1 MSSINPLL
9 FILVKNEL
17 IGENYLD
24 WKRNLFNILTAKG
37 SKYVLTQPCPP
48 EPSLYDYRNQR
59 EPYEKWCEANK
70 MAKRYILAS
79 ISVELHKKHRSMET
93 ATEIMASLLQ
103 MFGQNTHFAREAA
116 LKRITDTKMEEGT
129 KVRDHVLKMMD
140 YLNEV
145 EIHGVQINDKSK
157 INMVIE
163 SLPDTFKEFKVN
175 YILNN
180 KDMTLIEL
188 MHELHAIE
196 EFYHSRKL
204 PGKGFSSRL
213 KSKDKNDTLYG
224 PIFCHPKAAS
234 WKPEEGNNI
243 DCCSWDGVQCNEN
256 TGHVIKLDLS
266 SSCLQGSINSS
277 SSLFKLVHLEWLDLA
292 FNDFDGSEIPPEII
306 NLSSLSYLNLSSAA
320 FSGQIPSEILELSK
334 LGYLDLSHNSYY
346 DPVELRK
353 PSLGNLVD
361 KLTNLKELVLGDV
374 TISSP
379 IPHNLTYLSSLTTL
393 SLSGCDLR
401 GKIPSSLGNLTKLI
415 HLDLSSNQL
424 SGRIPSS
431 LGNIT
436 RLIHLDL
443 SFNKLS
449 DELPTFIGTLGSL
462 KELDLLQNNLSGEL
476 PNSISNLASLEQVDL
491 SLNRFLGKVPSSL
504 GNLTQLHWLSLAS
517 NDFSVSNNSL
527 TGEIPSW
534 ICNLSNRLESLDLSY
549 NNLSG
554 LLPQCLGNF
563 SDWLS
568 ILDLQHNKFSGTIPD
583 NLLKGN
589 ILKVIDLS
597 DNLLQGRIPRSLAN
611 CSNLEFLDLGD
622 NQIRDIFP
630 SWLGTLPDL
639 NVLILKSNKFHGLI
653 REPKTDCGFPKLRII
668 DLSKNRFTG
677 KLPSM
682 AFQCWNA
689 MKVVNAS
696 ELRYMQEVIPFNK
709 GNGIYDYSL
718 TMSNKGQ
725 MMSYKKI
732 PNILTAVIL
741 SSNRFDGE
749 IPTSISN
756 LKGLQILS
764 LADNSLHG
772 HIPSCLG
779 NLTDL
784 ESLDLSNNRFSG
796 QIPQQLVELTF
807 LEFFNVSDN
816 HFTGPIPQGKQFAT
830 FDKTSFD
837 GNSGL
842 CGRPLSSECEISEAP
857 TNEDQIEDSEESL
870 LSGVSDWKIILIGYA
885 GGLIV
890 GVVLGLNFST
900 RILEWFME
908 KFGTQSKRR
917 RSRRRGCRN

>member
-1 MSSINPLL
+1 
-9 FILVKNEL
+9 
-17 IGENYLD
+17 
-24 WKRNLFNILTAKG
+24 
-37 SKYVLTQPCPP
+37 
-48 EPSLYDYRNQR
+48 
-59 EPYEKWCEANK
+59 

-129 KVRDHVLKMMD
+129 KV
-140 YLNEV
+140 
-145 EIHGVQINDKSK
+145 Q
-157 INMVIE
+157 
-163 SLPDTFKEFKVN
+163 
-175 YILNN
+175 
-180 KDMTLIEL
+180 
-188 MHELHAIE
+188 

-401 GKIPSSLGNLTKLI
+401 G
-415 HLDLSSNQL
+415 
-424 SGRIPSS
+424 RIPSS

-517 NDFSVSNNSL
+517 NDFSGELPASFGNLRSLRTLDVYECKFSGQIPSSLSNLTHLSFLDFSLNNFSGKMDLDIFLVNHKLLYHLFLSTNRLSLLTKATSNTTSHRFRDVSLCSCDL
-527 TGEIPSW
+527 TEIPKFLK
-534 ICNLSNRLESLDLSY
+534 NQHHLELLDLAS
-549 NNLSG
+549 NKING
-554 LLPQCLGNF
+554 KVPKWLLDPN
-563 SDWLS
+563 
-568 ILDLQHNKFSGTIPD
+568 LQHNKFSGTIPD

>member
-1 MSSINPLL
+1 
-9 FILVKNEL
+9 
-17 IGENYLD
+17 
-24 WKRNLFNILTAKG
+24 
-37 SKYVLTQPCPP
+37 
-48 EPSLYDYRNQR
+48 
-59 EPYEKWCEANK
+59 
-70 MAKRYILAS
+70 
-79 ISVELHKKHRSMET
+79 
-93 ATEIMASLLQ
+93 
-103 MFGQNTHFAREAA
+103 
-116 LKRITDTKMEEGT
+116 
-129 KVRDHVLKMMD
+129 
-140 YLNEV
+140 
-145 EIHGVQINDKSK
+145 
-157 INMVIE
+157 
-163 SLPDTFKEFKVN
+163 
-175 YILNN
+175 
-180 KDMTLIEL
+180 
-188 MHELHAIE
+188 
-196 EFYHSRKL
+196 
-204 PGKGFSSRL
+204 
-213 KSKDKNDTLYG
+213 
-224 PIFCHPKAAS
+224 
-234 WKPEEGNNI
+234 EGNNI

-401 GKIPSSLGNLTKLI
+401 G
-415 HLDLSSNQL
+415 
-424 SGRIPSS
+424 RIPSS

-491 SLNRFLGKVPSSL
+491 SLNRFLGKLPASF
-504 GNLTQLHWLSLAS
+504 GNLRSLRTLDVYECKFSATSNTTSHRFRDVSLCSCDLTEIPKFLKNQHHLELLDLAS
-517 NDFSVSNNSL
+517 NKINGKVPKWLLDPSMQNFGHLNLSHNFLTGFDQHPVVLPWISNNSL

>member
-1 MSSINPLL
+1 MLWPLCHGD
-9 FILVKNEL
+9 E
-17 IGENYLD
+17 
-24 WKRNLFNILTAKG
+24 
-37 SKYVLTQPCPP
+37 
-48 EPSLYDYRNQR
+48 
-59 EPYEKWCEANK
+59 
-70 MAKRYILAS
+70 
-79 ISVELHKKHRSMET
+79 RS
-93 ATEIMASLLQ
+93 ALLQ
-103 MFGQNTHFAREAA
+103 F
-116 LKRITDTKMEEGT
+116 K
-129 KVRDHVLKMMD
+129 
-140 YLNEV
+140 
-145 EIHGVQINDKSK
+145 
-157 INMVIE
+157 E
-163 SLPDTFKEFKVN
+163 SLIISESKE
-175 YILNN
+175 I
-180 KDMTLIEL
+180 
-188 MHELHAIE
+188 
-196 EFYHSRKL
+196 
-204 PGKGFSSRL
+204 
-213 KSKDKNDTLYG
+213 DTLYG

-334 LGYLDLSHNSYY
+334 LAYLDLSHNSYY

-353 PSLGNLVD
+353 PSLGNLAD

-401 GKIPSSLGNLTKLI
+401 
-415 HLDLSSNQL
+415 
-424 SGRIPSS
+424 GRIPSS

-476 PNSISNLASLEQVDL
+476 PNSIGNLASLEQVDL

-517 NDFSVSNNSL
+517 NDFSGELPASFGNLRSLRTLDVYECKFSGQIPSSLSNLTHLSFLDFSLNNFSGKMDLDIFLVNHKLLYHLFLSTNRLSLLTKATSNTTSHRFRAVSLCSCDLTEIPKFLKNQHHLELLDLASNKINGKVPKWLLDPSMQNFGHLNLSHNFLTGFDQHPNTVNYLVSNNSL

-696 ELRYMQEVIPFNK
+696 ELRYMQEVIPFNE

-732 PNILTAVIL
+732 PDILTAVIL

-890 GVVLGLNFST
+890 GV
-900 RILEWFME
+900 
-908 KFGTQSKRR
+908 
-917 RSRRRGCRN
+917 

>member
-1 MSSINPLL
+1 MLWPLCHGD
-9 FILVKNEL
+9 E
-17 IGENYLD
+17 
-24 WKRNLFNILTAKG
+24 
-37 SKYVLTQPCPP
+37 
-48 EPSLYDYRNQR
+48 
-59 EPYEKWCEANK
+59 
-70 MAKRYILAS
+70 
-79 ISVELHKKHRSMET
+79 RS
-93 ATEIMASLLQ
+93 ALLQ
-103 MFGQNTHFAREAA
+103 F
-116 LKRITDTKMEEGT
+116 K
-129 KVRDHVLKMMD
+129 
-140 YLNEV
+140 
-145 EIHGVQINDKSK
+145 
-157 INMVIE
+157 E
-163 SLPDTFKEFKVN
+163 SLIISESKE
-175 YILNN
+175 I
-180 KDMTLIEL
+180 
-188 MHELHAIE
+188 
-196 EFYHSRKL
+196 
-204 PGKGFSSRL
+204 
-213 KSKDKNDTLYG
+213 DTLYG

-334 LGYLDLSHNSYY
+334 LAYLDLSHNSYY

-353 PSLGNLVD
+353 PSLGNLAD

-401 GKIPSSLGNLTKLI
+401 DIFLVNHKLLYHLFLSTNRLSLLTKATSNTTSHRFRAVSLCSCDLTEI
-415 HLDLSSNQL
+415 PKFLKNQHHLELLDLASNKINGKVPKWLLDPSMQNFGHLNLSHNFLTGFDQHPVVLPWSYDGFSFDLSSN
-424 SGRIPSS
+424 
-431 LGNIT
+431 
-436 RLIHLDL
+436 
-443 SFNKLS
+443 
-449 DELPTFIGTLGSL
+449 
-462 KELDLLQNNLSGEL
+462 LLQGPL
-476 PNSISNLASLEQVDL
+476 P
-491 SLNRFLGKVPSSL
+491 VPPQNTVNYL
-504 GNLTQLHWLSLAS
+504 
-517 NDFSVSNNSL
+517 VSNNSL

-696 ELRYMQEVIPFNK
+696 ELRYMQEVIPFNE

-732 PNILTAVIL
+732 PDILTAVIL

-816 HFTGPIPQGKQFAT
+816 HLTGPIPQGKQFAT

-842 CGRPLSSECEISEAP
+842 CGRPLSSECGISEAP

-890 GVVLGLNFST
+890 GVVLGRNFST

>member
-1 MSSINPLL
+1 MLSPLCH
-9 FILVKNEL
+9 ED
-17 IGENYLD
+17 E
-24 WKRNLFNILTAKG
+24 
-37 SKYVLTQPCPP
+37 
-48 EPSLYDYRNQR
+48 
-59 EPYEKWCEANK
+59 
-70 MAKRYILAS
+70 
-79 ISVELHKKHRSMET
+79 RS
-93 ATEIMASLLQ
+93 ALLQ
-103 MFGQNTHFAREAA
+103 F
-116 LKRITDTKMEEGT
+116 K
-129 KVRDHVLKMMD
+129 
-140 YLNEV
+140 
-145 EIHGVQINDKSK
+145 
-157 INMVIE
+157 E
-163 SLPDTFKEFKVN
+163 SLIISESKE
-175 YILNN
+175 I
-180 KDMTLIEL
+180 
-188 MHELHAIE
+188 
-196 EFYHSRKL
+196 
-204 PGKGFSSRL
+204 
-213 KSKDKNDTLYG
+213 DTLYG

-256 TGHVIKLDLS
+256 TGNVIKLDLS

-277 SSLFKLVHLEWLDLA
+277 SSLFKFVHLEWLDLA

-334 LGYLDLSHNSYY
+334 LAYLDLSHNSYY

-361 KLTNLKELVLGDV
+361 KLTSLKELVLGDV

-401 GKIPSSLGNLTKLI
+401 G
-415 HLDLSSNQL
+415 
-424 SGRIPSS
+424 RIPSS

-449 DELPTFIGTLGSL
+449 DELTTFIGTLGSL

-476 PNSISNLASLEQVDL
+476 PNSIGNLASLEQVDL

-517 NDFSVSNNSL
+517 NDFSGELPASFGNLRSLRTLDVYECKFSGQIPSSLSNLTHLSFLDFSLNNFSGKMDLDIFLVNHKLLYHLFLSTNRLSLLTKATSNTTSHRFRAVSLCSCDLTEIPKFLKNQHHLELLDLASNKINGKVPKWLLDPSMQNFGHLNLSHNFLTGFDQHPVVLPWSYDGFSFDLSSNLLQGPLPVPPQNTVNYLVSNNSL

-696 ELRYMQEVIPFNK
+696 ELRYMQEVIPFNE

-732 PNILTAVIL
+732 PDILTAVIL

-764 LADNSLHG
+764 LANNSLHG

-816 HFTGPIPQGKQFAT
+816 HLTGPIPQGKQFAT

-842 CGRPLSSECEISEAP
+842 CGRPLSSECEVSEAP